1 MARKEKNDYFQMI
14 EEQVAHARDAA
25 RLLNEILTD
34 FRPNELPANR
44 ARMHEIEHGADIK
57 KHDMM
62 EKLIREFITPIERED
77 LRDMSE
83 EIDTVTDL
91 IEDVL
96 NKIYIY
102 NVAKMR
108 PEALEFAALILR
120 SCDDL
125 VAIAQRLG
133 DFRKNREEI
142 GHGIVEV
149 NRLEEDGDRLY
160 IECMARL
167 FRSER
172 EFAPLMAWHDLFS
185 CLEQCLDTCEHVANV
200 FEGVILKTI

>member
-1 MARKEKNDYFQMI
+1 MARKDKNDYFQMI
-14 EEQVAHARDAA
+14 AEQVSLSRDAA
-25 RLLNEILTD
+25 RLLNNILTD
-34 FRPNELPANR
+34 FKPDELPENR
-44 ARMHEIEHGADIK
+44 IRMHEIEHGADIK

-83 EIDTVTDL
+83 EIDTATDL

-102 NVAKMR
+102 NVQKMR
-108 PEALEFAALILR
+108 PEALEFAALICR

-125 VAIAQRLG
+125 VRIADKLG
-133 DFRKNREEI
+133 EFRKNAQEI
-142 GHGIVEV
+142 GRGIVEV

-167 FRSER
+167 FRE
-172 EFAPLMAWHDLFS
+172 EKDFFALIAWRDLFS
-185 CLEQCLDTCEHVANV
+185 CLEQCLDTCEHISNV
-200 FEGVILKTI
+200 IEGVILKNS

>member
-14 EEQVAHARDAA
+14 ADQVTRSREAA
-25 RLLNEILTD
+25 QLLSGVLTD
-34 FRPNELPANR
+34 FRPEHLPENR
-44 ARMHEIEHGADIK
+44 VRMHEIEHEADLI
-57 KHDMM
+57 KHDMI

-77 LRDMSE
+77 LRDLSE
-83 EIDTVTDL
+83 EIDTTTDL

-96 NKIYIY
+96 HKIYIY
-102 NVAKMR
+102 NVQKMR
-108 PEALEFAALILR
+108 PEALEFTALICR

-125 VAIAQRLG
+125 VRVADKLG
-133 DFRKNREEI
+133 DFRKNAEEI

-167 FRSER
+167 FRE
-172 EFAPLMAWHDLFS
+172 EKDFFELIAWRDLFS

-200 FEGVILKTI
+200 IEGVILKNS

>member
-14 EEQVAHARDAA
+14 AEQVSLAHDAA
-25 RLLNEILTD
+25 QLLSGILTD
-34 FRPNELPANR
+34 FQPDKLPESR
-44 ARMHEIEHGADIK
+44 RRMHEIEHGADIK

-77 LRDMSE
+77 LRDLSE

-91 IEDVL
+91 TEDVL

-102 NVAKMR
+102 NVRKMR
-108 PEALEFAALILR
+108 PEALEFSDLLVK
-120 SCDDL
+120 SCEDL
-125 VAIAQRLG
+125 VQISSKLG

-142 GHGIVEV
+142 GRKVVEV

-167 FRSER
+167 FREEKS
-172 EFAPLMAWHDLFS
+172 FAELIAWRDLFS
-185 CLEQCLDTCEHVANV
+185 CLEQCLDTCEHVANAV
-200 FEGVILKTI
+200 EGVILKNS